1 MSAMSAITPG
11 RHLFTSAR
19 THLTF
24 EYIVHAPS
32 APSIERLIIVQ
43 CPAWGLGSRYLQHG
57 LSPLANDHNDHTLLF
72 FHPRGTDNSSR
83 PPSPTQMTSM
93 PDLSTDLDD
102 LRQHLRLDAL
112 PTLLGHSN
120 GGAIA
125 LGYAETHPNRVRRLI
140 LLNHQLIG
148 TSDRRLVT
156 ERATLAHDPRY
167 HAAIAYSP
175 PPSPHPQTDSSF
187 TRDITALWP
196 LYFSNPQRDLPTLLS
211 ALGDRVFPLWCYTA
225 VYGCDAALQRPRQM
239 IDGLGAVRADSLIIA
254 GRDDLA
260 CGPSIAQQ
268 TAAGISGARVLV
280 YSECGHFPWIE
291 QGERF
296 MGDVLGFLRGD

>member
-24 EYIVHAPS
+24 EYIVQSQSPS
-32 APSIERLIIVQ
+32 TERLIVVQ

-57 LSPLANDHNDHTLLF
+57 LSPLSIHHNKTLLF

-83 PPSPTQMTSM
+83 PASASQMTSM

-102 LRQHLRLDAL
+102 LRLHLHLDTL

-125 LGYAETHPNRVRRLI
+125 LGYAETHPHRINKLI

-148 TSDRRLVT
+148 TSERRLIT

-175 PPSPHPQTDSSF
+175 PPSPHHPTDASF

-196 LYFSNPQRDLPTLLS
+196 LYFYNPQRHLGTLLS
-211 ALGDRVFPLWCYTA
+211 AIGDRVFPLWCYTA

-239 IDGLGAVRADSLIIA
+239 IDGLGAVRAVTLIIA

-260 CGPSIAQQ
+260 CGLSIARQ
-268 TAAGISGARVLV
+268 TGDGIPGARVLV
-280 YSECGHFPWIE
+280 YEECGHFPWIE

-296 MGDVLGFLRGD
+296 MGDVLGFLRGV